1 MNILEAFDLTRSFR
15 DAGELVGCS
24 HHTVADWVAKRDRG
38 ELPVPGEVVER
49 PKLIDVHLPKIEE
62 WVERSKGKIRA
73 DVVFERLEAVGFEGS
88 ARTVRRAVARLLIA
102 HPPSSNRV
110 RIRPALRRV
119 PTQASETTWWQTCS
133 RRIWSQRHRRS
144 GWLRASLCTSAKTKS
159 ATS

>member
-1 MNILEAFDLTRSFR
+1 
-15 DAGELVGCS
+15 
-24 HHTVADWVAKRDRG
+24 
-38 ELPVPGEVVER
+38 LPVPGEVVER

-119 PTQASETTWWQTCS
+119 PAQASETVPRAQLDS
-133 RRIWSQRHRRS
+133 DSQAENASSTLVTRS
-144 GWLRASLCTSAKTKS
+144 IK
-159 ATS
+159 

>member
-1 MNILEAFDLTRSFR
+1 MKSDEEIMNILEAFDLTRSFR

-73 DVVFERLEAVGFEGS
+73 DVGFERLEAVGFERS
-88 ARTVRRAVARLLIA
+88 ARTVRRAVARLKD
-102 HPPSSNRV
+102 NYKRG
-110 RIRPALRRV
+110 RRRV
-119 PTQASETTWWQTCS
+119 YRPWVPEPGMWCLCGVPH
-133 RRIWSQRHRRS
+133 RSQYVDGATVERHA
-144 GWLRASLCTSAKTKS
+144 G
-159 ATS
+159 